1 VLKLRL
7 ALSGIVVVAIIL
19 ELLQLLELSTS

>member
-1 VLKLRL
+1 MLKLRL